1 MGNIK
6 NINYEAKNV
15 DIYKDEATSEIF
27 GALGFLSQINLQK
40 NVGDQNHLLTPKMFL
55 RYSPGSMRKETSGSK
70 LDPINAFSMDRLG
83 NINNFETGASATLGL
98 DYNIKDNFKEFDFSV
113 AQVISQEEK
122 NKKNG

>member
-55 RYSPGSMRKETSGSK
+55 RYSPW
-70 LDPINAFSMDRLG
+70 
-83 NINNFETGASATLGL
+83 
-98 DYNIKDNFKEFDFSV
+98 
-113 AQVISQEEK
+113 QHEK
-122 NKKNG
+122 RDKWI